1 MTAKK
6 KPMSRNLF
14 WLDDLQWSVLT
25 PHLPKNQKGAKRKED
40 RRIISGIIHV
50 LQADWRWRDCPPDYG
65 AAKTIYN
72 RFHRWAN
79 KGLWEAIFLELSSIV
94 GTHYENSID
103 STIIKAHRSAN
114 GKKGVVRKPLAK
126 AGVAGRAKSTRLQTL
141 TDGR

>member
-1 MTAKK
+1 M
-6 KPMSRNLF
+6 
-14 WLDDLQWSVLT
+14 
-25 PHLPKNQKGAKRKED
+25 
-40 RRIISGIIHV
+40 
-50 LQADWRWRDCPPDYG
+50 LQAGWRWWDCPPDYG

-79 KGLWEAIFLELSSIV
+79 KSLREAIFLELSSII